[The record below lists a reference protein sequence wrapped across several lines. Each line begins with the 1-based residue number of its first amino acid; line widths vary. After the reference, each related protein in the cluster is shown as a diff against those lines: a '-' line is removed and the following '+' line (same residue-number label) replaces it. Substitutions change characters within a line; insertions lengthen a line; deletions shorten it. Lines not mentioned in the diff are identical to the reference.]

1 MEKKQEAINFTKH
14 SSKNSSGENK
24 MVAPHIKRR
33 RRATAPVVEEKAPA
47 PAPKK
52 VETAPAPKK
61 EAPAAPKKV
70 NKTYKKKED

>member
-1 MEKKQEAINFTKH
+1 
-14 SSKNSSGENK
+14 

-33 RRATAPVVEEKAPA
+33 RRAAATPAPVVEEKAPA

>member
-1 MEKKQEAINFTKH
+1 
-14 SSKNSSGENK
+14 

-52 VETAPAPKK
+52 
-61 EAPAAPKKV
+61 EALAAPKKV